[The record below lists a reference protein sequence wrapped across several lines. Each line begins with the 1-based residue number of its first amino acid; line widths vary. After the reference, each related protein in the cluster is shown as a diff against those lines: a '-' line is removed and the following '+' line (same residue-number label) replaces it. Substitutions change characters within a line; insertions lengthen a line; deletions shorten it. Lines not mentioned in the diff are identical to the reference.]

1 MTAWKPCGCLRGSR
15 CNHAAIARDQRR
27 SLARLNRAVAAENRE
42 IAAGNRARRRA
53 CERAMEWAMRGDLV
67 RARVAIAKLVAAGFS
82 ARDGAAIEAMDCAGI
97 EDEMR
102 RLLGL
107 RPSAA
112 KEQP

>member
-1 MTAWKPCGCLRGSR
+1 
-15 CNHAAIARDQRR
+15 
-27 SLARLNRAVAAENRE
+27 
-42 IAAGNRARRRA
+42 
-53 CERAMEWAMRGDLV
+53 MRGDLV